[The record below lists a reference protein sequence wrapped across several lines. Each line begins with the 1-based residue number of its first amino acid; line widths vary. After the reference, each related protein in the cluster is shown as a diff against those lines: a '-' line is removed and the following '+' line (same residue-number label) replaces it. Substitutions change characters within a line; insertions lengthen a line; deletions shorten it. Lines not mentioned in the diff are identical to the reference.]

1 MTPIL
6 RPTVLLPHLYRVT
19 ITDMTTPDPT
29 PTQVQVLELVAE
41 LLEAIAER
49 RQAWPKA
56 GEADFSKY
64 HAAVDKY
71 EAAEVRLAA
80 LDTDLI
86 RAQAIEQEGVEAGL
100 QGCVGTH
107 NPYLFA
113 DEVKRE
119 AWERGNKRV
128 RDLLE
133 RSHQAAALAE
143 REAEVERLR
152 VAAREMLALQDG
164 PQDAAYRELLPI
176 VLRNL
181 RAALTPTQEAQP

>member
-1 MTPIL
+1 MTPT
-6 RPTVLLPHLYRVT
+6 PTTP
-19 ITDMTTPDPT
+19 TTPDPT

-71 EAAEVRLAA
+71 EAAEARLAA

-152 VAAREMLALQDG
+152 AALEFYADENNLHSLEGNAHMRLIDG
-164 PQDAAYRELLPI
+164 GPFRTYDRGFTARQ
-176 VLRNL
+176 
-181 RAALTPTQEAQP
+181 ALTPTQEAQQ